1 MTDLHVRDVD
11 PEVVA
16 ALKAMALRQGCSVSQ
31 VHREI
36 LERALRPGRHSLAAH
51 LMAIPEAGR
60 DEDFERVDEL
70 PRDVLD

>member
-16 ALKAMALRQGCSVSQ
+16 ALKAMAARQGRSMSQ
-31 VHREI
+31 VHREL
-36 LERALRPGRHSLAAH
+36 LERALRPQRRSLAAH
-51 LMAIPEAGR
+51 LMAMPEVGR
-60 DEDFERVDEL
+60 DEDFERVDEP